1 MTPQRLGRK
10 LVVVLLG
17 LVVFVLLVVA
27 LLPYVVSLDS
37 VRDQIV
43 GRIEAALQRKVEV
56 GAVRLQI
63 LSGLGAGL
71 EDVTIYNPPGWEQPH
86 LLKAATLSVK
96 VAWRPLLQRRI
107 QITRMIL
114 RDGEVVI
121 ERDAQGRLNLA
132 GADSAQ
138 PAAQIPPP
146 DVQPSPGGAGAQPG
160 TSPLAGLRVA
170 DVTLQ
175 RMSVTL
181 VDRLVVPGQAIA
193 TTARDLELH
202 LRDVALGAPIPIDMA
217 AAVLTDGGRNVRLR
231 GHLGPIPE
239 NFRIDAAP
247 VDVRLETS
255 DVRLDRLAPYLGP
268 TVPLAQGR
276 LGGEFTLQGSMA
288 GNLRLTGNLSLA
300 DAALRAGAM
309 SDTPTALPPLTS
321 TQAITV
327 DLPAA
332 RADLTEVAI
341 NVAGIQALIKG
352 TVHTFT
358 TTPQLDLQ
366 LATNQFQ
373 PAALLAQVPALAA
386 MVPKPTDVRGAA
398 QLQAT
403 LKGAPQDLRSEA
415 QIDLR
420 DMALKSGSFNG
431 GDPAGGGMLLETD
444 QTAAR
449 LATHLVPA
457 EPPQVHVDVQAQRL
471 VFDQQA
477 ARAPAP
483 APPAPAPDARPKPA
497 TQTAPAGPALPPVT
511 LSGQVRIAQGRIQ
524 HVNFQQLTA
533 DISLANGLL
542 KTTHRITLY
551 GGTSQGTTQVD
562 LTQAEPSHTVDARV
576 AGLNVG
582 QVLDELTPAK
592 NTFQGRLDADIRLSG
607 RGFAWEAVQKHLS
620 GDGHVKVAEVQ
631 LTQLDF
637 LPQLLQVLQNI
648 GGLVGFTVPGGWEH
662 GPWRTIE
669 TDWRLREGK
678 ILTDRLRLRREGV
691 EALLSGY
698 IGLDQAIDYTGTLFL
713 PVKVTGRRGAP
724 VSLRQDDSGRL
735 MLPFTVHGTVSAPR
749 VSVDEKAL
757 IGRAPQELVDTVRKH
772 LGGKIDELLGQPS
785 APKQPGQEPEKPAPE
800 AGEQPRQPRGAEKI
814 LRDLFRR

>member
-1 MTPQRLGRK
+1 MTPQGLGRK
-10 LVVVLLG
+10 LLVVLLG

-27 LLPYVVSLDS
+27 LLPYVVSLDR

-56 GAVRLQI
+56 GAMRLQI
-63 LSGLGAGL
+63 LSGLGVGL
-71 EDVTIYNPPGWEQPH
+71 EDVTVYNPPGWQQPY
-86 LLKAATLSVK
+86 LLKAGTLSIK
-96 VAWRPLLQRRI
+96 VAWRPLLHRRI
-107 QITRMIL
+107 EITRMTL
-114 RDGEVVI
+114 RDGELVV

-132 GADSAQ
+132 GAPGAQ
-138 PAAQIPPP
+138 PAAQTPPT
-146 DVQPSPGGAGAQPG
+146 DVPPAPSGAGAQPG
-160 TSPLAGLRVA
+160 TSPLAGLRIA
-170 DVTLQ
+170 DVTLEK
-175 RMSVTL
+175 MSVTF
-181 VDRLVVPGQAIA
+181 VDRLIVPGQAVA

-202 LRDVALGAPIPIDMA
+202 LRDVALGTPIPIDMA
-217 AAVLTDGGRNVRLR
+217 ATVLTDGGRNVRLR
-231 GHLGPIPE
+231 GHVGPIPE

-247 VDVRLETS
+247 IDVRFEASDVRLEK
-255 DVRLDRLAPYLGP
+255 LAPYLGP
-268 TVPLAQGR
+268 TLPLAQGR

-288 GNLRLTGNLSLA
+288 SNLRLTGNLSLA

-309 SDTPTALPPLTS
+309 SDAATVLPTLAS
-321 TQAITV
+321 TQAIAV

-332 RADLTEVAI
+332 RAELTEVAI

-352 TVHTFT
+352 AVHTFT

-386 MVPKPTDVRGAA
+386 LVPAPTDVRGTA

-420 DMALKSGSFNG
+420 DIALKSGSFNG

-444 QTAAR
+444 QTGVR

-471 VFDQQA
+471 VFDQRA

-483 APPAPAPDARPKPA
+483 ASDAQPKPA
-497 TQTAPAGPALPPVT
+497 MRTAPAQPTLPPMT
-511 LSGQVRIAQGRIQ
+511 LSGQVRIAQGRLKQ
-524 HVNFQQLTA
+524 VNFQQLTA
-533 DISLANGLL
+533 DLSLAKGLL
-542 KTTHRITLY
+542 KTTHQMTLY

-562 LTQAEPSHTVDARV
+562 LTQAEPSYTVDARV
-576 AGLNVG
+576 ASFNVG
-582 QVLDELTPAK
+582 QALDELTPAK
-592 NTFQGRLDADIRLSG
+592 NTFQGRLDTDMRLAG

-620 GDGHVKVAEVQ
+620 GDGRVKIADAQ

-637 LPQLLQVLQNI
+637 LPQLSQLLQNM
-648 GGLVGFTVPGGWEH
+648 GGLVGFTLPGGWEH

-698 IGLDQAIDYTGTLFL
+698 VGLDQTIDYTGTLFL
-713 PVKVTGRRGAP
+713 PAKVTGRRGVP
-724 VSLRQDDSGRL
+724 VILRQDDAGRL
-735 MLPFTVHGTVSAPR
+735 MLPFTVHGTLSAPR

-757 IGRAPQELVDTVRKH
+757 IERAPQELVDRVRKQ
-772 LGGKIDELLGQPS
+772 LGGKIDELLGQPP
-785 APKQPGQEPEKPAPE
+785 ARKQTGQEPEKPGPE